1 MQDDVVRAY
10 YLGLQFPQQAMAFE
24 DILVIANK
32 QKLICKT
39 YEAVFSATSREVT
52 RGRAQRGGR
61 VVPRGAFLQY
71 CDNPP
76 KKKSIKTFAYHLRIL
91 LLVL

>member
-39 YEAVFSATSREVT
+39 YEPVFSATSREVT
-52 RGRAQRGGR
+52 SPAMRTGSATWGFPAVLRQ
-61 VVPRGAFLQY
+61 PS
-71 CDNPP
+71 
-76 KKKSIKTFAYHLRIL
+76 KKEKH
-91 LLVL
+91 